1 MGLSV
6 VLQGVNY
13 HYGLLDI
20 DQQILPVLVGRF
32 VGRFVRRLYIV
43 VLFVRDVLYL
53 SLVTLESNL
62 SFFDTLYQVSFYL
75 MYI

>member
-43 VLFVRDVLYL
+43 VLFVRDVLYFT
-53 SLVTLESNL
+53 LVPLESNL